1 MLKGRPVGKE
11 GSKCRGGGGAA
22 SGFAASES
30 DPADYLE
37 YVADILMELEAMA
50 ERNGNR
56 ELAERLRHSR
66 QAAERH

>member
-1 MLKGRPVGKE
+1 MGKE
-11 GSKCRGGGGAA
+11 RSRSGRGSGAA
-22 SGFAASES
+22 SGFAMSET
-30 DPADYLE
+30 DQTEYLE
-37 YVADILMELEAMA
+37 YVADLLMELEEMA